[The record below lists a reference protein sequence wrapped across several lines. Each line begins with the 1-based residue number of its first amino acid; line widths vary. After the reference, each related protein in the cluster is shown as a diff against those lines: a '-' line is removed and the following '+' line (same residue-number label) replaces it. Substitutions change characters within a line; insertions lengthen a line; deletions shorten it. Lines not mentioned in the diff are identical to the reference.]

1 MGLAVQGLLEG
12 VELLVQ
18 VAELGVQG
26 QSLEE
31 PVSLRL
37 LQGAVLCCQ
46 RKQGFLELRE
56 RVWVCLGRCA
66 GILLWEVPGQ
76 RLCHLGVSV
85 NLGCLSCGIYFLC
98 SDS

>member
-1 MGLAVQGLLEG
+1 M
-12 VELLVQ
+12 Q

-56 RVWVCLGRCA
+56 RVWVCLSRRA
-66 GILLWEVPGQ
+66 WILLGKVPGE
-76 RLCHLGVSV
+76 G
-85 NLGCLSCGIYFLC
+85 LS
-98 SDS
+98 